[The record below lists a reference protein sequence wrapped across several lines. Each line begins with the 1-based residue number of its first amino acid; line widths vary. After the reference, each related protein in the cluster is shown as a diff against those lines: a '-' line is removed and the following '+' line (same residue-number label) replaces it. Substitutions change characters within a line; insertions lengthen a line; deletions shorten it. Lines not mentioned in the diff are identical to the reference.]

1 MVHKKKIVVTA
12 AIIRHDGKILITER
26 PGGRHLEGL
35 WEFPGGKKEA
45 GEGLEECVKRE
56 IREEIGIDINPYELL
71 LTVTHEYET
80 KIVELYAFLCSLVS
94 GTPAPLEG
102 QKMQWVDPEELTLYQ
117 FPPPDQK
124 IIEILCDGKAVRCP
138 DQAF

>member
-1 MVHKKKIVVTA
+1 MVYKKKIVVTA

-26 PGGRHLEGL
+26 PEGRHLEGL

-45 GEGLEECVKRE
+45 NEGLEECVKRE
-56 IREEIGIDINPYELL
+56 IREEIGVDINPYELL

-80 KIVELYAFLCSLVS
+80 KIVELHTFLCSLVS

-124 IIEILCDGKAVRCP
+124 IIEVLCKGKAI
-138 DQAF
+138 